1 MEKNSEGE
9 RSGEE
14 VGEAESLVNVAAGWE
29 DSVGAS
35 RKASPAPSASFA
47 VIIGVFT

>member
-9 RSGEE
+9 RSGK
-14 VGEAESLVNVAAGWE
+14 EAKSLVNAAAGCE
-29 DSVGAS
+29 GFVGAS